1 MIHGC
6 PSRKPTRLGEESRE
20 GKKGSCET
28 NAGALHKCCFSNQAR
43 VWPSQKRIAPTSPQH
58 PQQVHLH
65 TSLTTRF
72 CNCMLLHI
80 VQNEITKAFE
90 IQVQMQTFPFQ
101 DVLHRTIHYKAFV
114 LQMMFMSFPNVEPS
128 QASSCESCLLMH
140 KNAVLLC
147 PATPAVRPDN
157 VANEKTVLS
166 KTEHPDRSNSSG
178 PRQINSNPE
187 VFVDQ
192 SNTHF

>member
-114 LQMMFMSFPNVEPS
+114 LQMMFMF
-128 QASSCESCLLMH
+128 
-140 KNAVLLC
+140 
-147 PATPAVRPDN
+147 
-157 VANEKTVLS
+157 LS
-166 KTEHPDRSNSSG
+166 KCWAEPGFIMWILSANAQERSAAVPSHTCRETWQRGERKDG
-178 PRQINSNPE
+178 P
-187 VFVDQ
+187 
-192 SNTHF
+192 